1 MGFKSPQKW
10 SIRVILSR
18 FRRIRF
24 LNGWSSVN
32 SQTKAHILIVDDN
45 PYNLEVLSRRLD
57 RRGYHTTCVDNGRA
71 ALEHIKSEEVDIVL
85 LDIMMPEMDG
95 MEVLDRTR
103 DYFSKTELPVIMV
116 TSKDESRDVVEALNH
131 GANDYIV
138 KPIDFPVAL
147 ARIEKELSQSR
158 EAGDM
163 SRSANKFSLK
173 DGEKF
178 GTYLVKGKVGQGGMG
193 AVYKIYDSSLNR
205 IVALK
210 VILPGQELSKS
221 QVERFKREA
230 RAIAQI
236 KHRNI
241 VSVYHIEEHPR
252 HYFTMDYI
260 EGDNLSKTLKK
271 GAMDIKEAIAICS
284 KIASALNTAHS
295 KGILHRDLKSSNIM
309 IDTNG
314 EPHLMDFGL
323 AKLESEDEQI
333 TRTGDM
339 LGTPE
344 FMSPEQVD
352 PSCGEVGPRTDIYS
366 LGVILYEMLTGQ
378 PPFSGTAIRILWQKL
393 NQMPKNP
400 SEINPSVPPE
410 LERICM
416 RALSREQDLR
426 FQSANEMYN
435 ALASLV

>member
-1 MGFKSPQKW
+1 M
-10 SIRVILSR
+10 
-18 FRRIRF
+18 
-24 LNGWSSVN
+24 N

-45 PYNLEVLSRRLD
+45 PFNLEVLSRRLV
-57 RRGYHTTCVDNGRA
+57 RRGYQTTCVDNGES
-71 ALEHIKSEEVDIVL
+71 ALEHIRSEEMDIVL
-85 LDIMMPEMDG
+85 LDIMMPGMDG
-95 MEVLDRTR
+95 MEVLEQSRAL
-103 DYFSKTELPVIMV
+103 FSKSELPIIMV
-116 TSKDESRDVVEALNH
+116 TSKGESEDVVEALNH

-163 SRSANKFSLK
+163 SRSANSFSLK

-178 GTYLVKGKVGQGGMG
+178 GPYFIKEKIGQGGMG
-193 AVYKIYDSSLNR
+193 AVYKVHDPSLNR
-205 IVALK
+205 VVALK
-210 VILPGQELSKS
+210 VILAGQELSNS

-241 VSVYHIEEHPR
+241 VSVYHIEEQPR
-252 HYFTMDYI
+252 HYFTMDFI
-260 EGDNLSKTLKK
+260 EGDNLSSHLKK
-271 GAMDIKEAIAICS
+271 GPMNSEDAISICS
-284 KIASALNTAHS
+284 KIASALDAAHS

-309 IDTNG
+309 MDANG

-352 PSCGEVGPRTDIYS
+352 PACGEVGPRSDIYS

-393 NQMPKNP
+393 NQPPRMPTEFNP
-400 SEINPSVPPE
+400 DINE
-410 LERICM
+410 DLEAICLKALSLEQEKRFQTADEM
-416 RALSREQDLR
+416 HRALEAIR
-426 FQSANEMYN
+426 
-435 ALASLV
+435 